1 LSGLAGRKSKS
12 ATHETLNFGLDWRG
26 HRVGIVAAHV
36 GAEPINK
43 KKHMEQSK
51 KWWQSKIVLLA
62 LTLALVFSGNFVNVF
77 LMQNGITDDQ
87 INAVAVNAP
96 EIAAKLEGVNSLN
109 ELITALGAIIAP
121 IIAIARIWF
130 TSAQIQK

>member
-1 LSGLAGRKSKS
+1 M
-12 ATHETLNFGLDWRG
+12 N
-26 HRVGIVAAHV
+26 
-36 GAEPINK
+36 
-43 KKHMEQSK
+43 MENSK

-62 LTLALVFSGNFVNVF
+62 LALALVFGSNFVNVF

-130 TSAQIQK
+130 TNAQIQK